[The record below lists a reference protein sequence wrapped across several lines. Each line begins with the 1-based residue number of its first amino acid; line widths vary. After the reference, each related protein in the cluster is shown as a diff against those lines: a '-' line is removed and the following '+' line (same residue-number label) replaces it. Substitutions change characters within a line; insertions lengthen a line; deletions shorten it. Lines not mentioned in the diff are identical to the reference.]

1 MEFST
6 TYKKRINMNTLAL
19 TKESVLAIV
28 NASNSFDKETLKA
41 NRALIT
47 ECRKEKREKLGG
59 LDVGQIAH
67 MIQIA
72 VSKGYTLA
80 DIKDKTGVRS
90 DTMSFVLKRKDETSA
105 LEAKIARDMA
115 KLAKLKA
122 A

>member
-1 MEFST
+1 
-6 TYKKRINMNTLAL
+6 MNTLAL

-72 VSKGYTLA
+72 VSKGYVLA
-80 DIKDKTGVRS
+80 DVKDKSGVRS
-90 DTMSFVLKRKDETSA
+90 DTMSFVLKRKDEASA
-105 LEAKIARDMA
+105 LEAKIA
-115 KLAKLKA
+115 KLTEALTKLKA

>member
-1 MEFST
+1 
-6 TYKKRINMNTLAL
+6 MNTLAL
-19 TKESVLAIV
+19 SKSQVAEIV

-80 DIKDKTGVRS
+80 DIKDKSGVRS
-90 DTMSFVLKRKDETSA
+90 DTMSFVLKRKDEASA
-105 LEAKIARDMA
+105 LEAKIA
-115 KLAKLKA
+115 KLTEALTKLKA

>member
-1 MEFST
+1 MEFSI
-6 TYKKRINMNTLAL
+6 TYQKRINMNTLAL
-19 TKESVLAIV
+19 TKESVSAIV
-28 NASNSFDKETLKA
+28 NSSNSFDKETLKA

-72 VSKGYTLA
+72 VSKGYVLA
-80 DIKDKTGVRS
+80 DVKDKSGVRS
-90 DTMSFVLKRKDETSA
+90 DTMSFVLKRKDEASA
-105 LEAKIARDMA
+105 LEAKIA
-115 KLAKLKA
+115 KLTEALTKLKA

>member
-1 MEFST
+1 MEFSI
-6 TYKKRINMNTLAL
+6 TYQKRINMNTLAL

-80 DIKDKTGVRS
+80 DIKDKHGVRT
-90 DTMSFVLKRKDETSA
+90 DTMSFVLKRKDEVSA
-105 LEAKIARDMA
+105 LEAKIAKDQE
-115 KLAKLKA
+115 KLAQLKA